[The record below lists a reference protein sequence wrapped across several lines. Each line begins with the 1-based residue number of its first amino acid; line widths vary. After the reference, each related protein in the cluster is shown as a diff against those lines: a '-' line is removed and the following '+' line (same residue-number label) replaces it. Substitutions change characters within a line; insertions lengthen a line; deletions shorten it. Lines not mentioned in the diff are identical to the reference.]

1 MARSE
6 IMDLPST
13 EENCETRNDIL
24 SILEENEENFVAEF
38 VSTLEN
44 IFSCNKQSI
53 CHTPRG

>member
-13 EENCETRNDIL
+13 EENSETRNDIL

-44 IFSCNKQSI
+44 IFSYDKQ
-53 CHTPRG
+53 